1 MPAPLWSPSAER
13 IAASRMEAFR
23 RFVNQRHALGLA
35 DYPALHAWSVQ
46 RREAFWQAIVDFFE
60 VRFQQPPRAVLEEGT
75 QMPSARWF
83 PGATLNFAEHLL
95 RRRDDAPALIAVSE
109 DGRREVLSHAELARH
124 VAGLQKRLAALGIGP
139 GDRVAALMPNTWQ
152 TVVGMLATASLGAT
166 WSSCSP
172 DFGTQG
178 VIDRF
183 GQIEPRVLI
192 ACAGYRYAGKSLDLT
207 AKLNEVLAGL
217 PGLEQLLVVPYDRPQ
232 AQPQDYRCQARVA
245 LWDGFYQAEGEPV
258 FTPVPFEQPLYI
270 LYSSGTTGVPKCIV
284 HATGGVLLQHL
295 KEHGLHTDLGDGDR
309 LFYYTT
315 CGWMMWNWL
324 ASGLAVGASLVLYDG
339 SPFHPGPERLLDLVD
354 AEDIAVFGASAKYLA
369 ALEKAGVRPRHSHRL
384 DSLRTLLSTGSPL
397 AHESFDYV
405 YRELKSDLCLSS
417 ISGGTDIV
425 PASPSATRCCRC
437 GAANCNAR
445 RWAWPWK
452 SGTTTAAA
460 SPAARASWSA
470 PGISRRSRWAS
481 GTTRMAPGSTTPTS
495 PVFPASG
502 PMATTPRKP
511 PTAGWSSTAAPTRC
525 SIPAACASAPRK
537 STARWKRS
545 RKSSS
550 PSPSARTG
558 RAMCVC
564 CCSSACATACDSTS
578 RCVNA
583 SARPSAPTPRR
594 ATYRR
599 RSSRSPISRAP

>member
-23 RFVNQRHALGLA
+23 RFVNQRHALGLV

-60 VRFQQPPRAVLEEGT
+60 VRFQQPPRAVLEEGA

-232 AQPQDYRCQARVA
+232 AQPQDYRCQAQVA

-339 SPFHPGPERLLDLVD
+339 SPFHPGPERLLDLID
-354 AEDIAVFGASAKYLA
+354 AEDIAVFGASA
-369 ALEKAGVRPRHSHRL
+369 
-384 DSLRTLLSTGSPL
+384 
-397 AHESFDYV
+397 
-405 YRELKSDLCLSS
+405 
-417 ISGGTDIV
+417 
-425 PASPSATRCCRC
+425 
-437 GAANCNAR
+437 
-445 RWAWPWK
+445 
-452 SGTTTAAA
+452 
-460 SPAARASWSA
+460 
-470 PGISRRSRWAS
+470 
-481 GTTRMAPGSTTPTS
+481 
-495 PVFPASG
+495 
-502 PMATTPRKP
+502 
-511 PTAGWSSTAAPTRC
+511 
-525 SIPAACASAPRK
+525 
-537 STARWKRS
+537 
-545 RKSSS
+545 
-550 PSPSARTG
+550 
-558 RAMCVC
+558 
-564 CCSSACATACDSTS
+564 
-578 RCVNA
+578 
-583 SARPSAPTPRR
+583 
-594 ATYRR
+594 
-599 RSSRSPISRAP
+599 